1 MGRGHQSKYF
11 SRVVEGAIFQW
22 ALLAVGV
29 VTYKLYN
36 TAEYSVLSLLLAVP
50 IAIAPNEVRVSR
62 CWTMSNSHR
71 PQKSLGLVL
80 DSHCSISTH
89 SWIDINFIIRKWSQ
103 SRGRHQWERKPAT
116 SPTIT
121 VWAPEP
127 RHISSPSLALVF
139 SNVEPV
145 NSFCSWS
152 QFWVRF
158 LSLATRRVHVSWFH
172 VSLWF

>member
-1 MGRGHQSKYF
+1 M
-11 SRVVEGAIFQW
+11 
-22 ALLAVGV
+22 LLWG
-29 VTYKLYN
+29 N
-36 TAEYSVLSLLLAVP
+36 P
-50 IAIAPNEVRVSR
+50 
-62 CWTMSNSHR
+62 
-71 PQKSLGLVL
+71 
-80 DSHCSISTH
+80 CSILSPQGLRWSFPKCLLGWHMIMSFWSVHHIPLNVTGSGKITDQGRFIPCHKHLFCSCEKLEKRQSMVLPVAILSTGEE
-89 SWIDINFIIRKWSQ
+89 SPSENGAKVEEDTSERGSQ
-103 SRGRHQWERKPAT
+103 PP